1 MVYLHIDEEI
11 SAASDRML
19 IAVIRMDTRI
29 GYKSRSIWF
38 TYILMKRFLL
48 HRSYVC

>member
-11 SAASDRML
+11 STASIVCML

-29 GYKSRSIWF
+29 GY
-38 TYILMKRFLL
+38 L
-48 HRSYVC
+48 